1 MSTRLTI
8 DEEVII
14 VDGDVVLDFC
24 LIIYY
29 LLLVCIIGLL

>member
-8 DEEVII
+8 DEEAVI
-14 VDGDVVLDFC
+14 VDGDVLLLTIC
-24 LIIYY
+24 LIIY

>member
-8 DEEVII
+8 DEEAVI
-14 VDGDVVLDFC
+14 VDGDVLLTIC
-24 LIIYY
+24 LIIY